1 MGVMENRKNFYIF
14 LDIDGV
20 LWDWDWR
27 LEQIKQGNIKKSI
40 SISNFNQE
48 SIKALN
54 LLISNISKRHNCV
67 LVISSTWRTFMD
79 WTKQVLIKNGVLLPQ
94 TIDRTELPISTNR
107 GVEIANYLHNKKG
120 NKNFVI
126 LDDESKNIRK
136 IFPENKII
144 KTNIKNKSLEIA
156 QVENWLKNNFEFANE
171 QEPELDV

>member
-1 MGVMENRKNFYIF
+1 MDIMENRKNFYIF

-20 LWDWDWR
+20 LWDWNWR

-54 LLISNISKRHNCV
+54 LLISNISKKHNCI

-79 WTKQVLIKNGVLLPQ
+79 QTKQVLIKNGVALPK
-94 TIDRTELPISTNR
+94 TITRTQLPISTNR
-107 GVEIANYLHNKKG
+107 GIEISNYLQGKKD

-126 LDDESKNIRK
+126 LDDEPKDIRK

-144 KTNIKNKSLEIA
+144 KTNIKNKSLKIS
-156 QVENWLKNNFEFANE
+156 QVENWLNTNIELENL
-171 QEPELDV
+171 QELELEI